1 MGASR
6 NTRRGIRVAVPRST
20 KLVEESTV
28 EVAISPRGGGTAPG
42 RKGGAGAI
50 GCTVPRGAGG
60 LLRIICGLGNKG
72 WGWLLG

>member
-60 LLRIICGLGNKG
+60 LLRIIWGLGNKG